1 MQEIS
6 RIFQINFIWKYL
18 WLACTMQNDIFWC
31 KVKSRISL
39 NPCRNSNGNLTAE
52 TINQHTESIWKASIN
67 IIHLLQTHLL
77 GRWKKWK
84 VFPFAAHAWSA
95 VPPATLSLPK
105 YRWEVLWNPQN
116 LPTWGFP
123 SVLKV
128 NARSPGV
135 PPHYPAIDWLF
146 LHKEPDHVLQ
156 TVMKKVT
163 K

>member
-1 MQEIS
+1 
-6 RIFQINFIWKYL
+6 
-18 WLACTMQNDIFWC
+18 MQNNIFWC
-31 KVKSRISL
+31 KSKPEIYL
-39 NPCRNSNGNLTAE
+39 ILCRNSNGNLTAE

-67 IIHLLQTHLL
+67 RIHFLKRHLFGKL
-77 GRWKKWK
+77 K
-84 VFPFAAHAWSA
+84 VLSFAAHAWSA
-95 VPPATLSLPK
+95 VPPATPSLPK